1 MNMCQ
6 GWLNASVE
14 GGDDQPVRSLAHIIK
29 RENRRSL
36 LKLKRRELRKKRFEP
51 EGSEKYKE
59 VNNNK
64 NRCTKK
70 AKENWSGELCCKIEE
85 KLRENNSKR
94 AYQLVKDLTSV
105 KKRESIYCP
114 RSFRTMPHGRTRVT
128 EPIDRIQL

>member
-14 GGDDQPVRSLAHIIK
+14 GGDDQPVRSLAHIVK

-59 VNNNK
+59 VNDK
-64 NRCTKK
+64 Q
-70 AKENWSGELCCKIEE
+70 EVHEE
-85 KLRENNSKR
+85 
-94 AYQLVKDLTSV
+94 
-105 KKRESIYCP
+105 
-114 RSFRTMPHGRTRVT
+114 G
-128 EPIDRIQL
+128 